1 MPDDRR
7 LSDANE
13 SPAQGIPGRGPG
25 CRGRR
30 PAATLLGV
38 ATLLHT
44 HHGDFR
50 AADVAAAKGD
60 RTVAVCLPARD
71 EEATVGTIVETLR
84 RDLQEQVPLIDEL
97 VVVDDH
103 SDDATAAVARG
114 AGARVVDA
122 RATLPEVTGAGK
134 GAALWRSL
142 HETTSDLVVWVDADI
157 TEFSSHFATALAGTL
172 VENPQVSFVK
182 GVYDRPLVE
191 GEGGGRVTEL
201 VARPSLA
208 MLFPELGMVGQPLAG
223 EYGGRRDL
231 LERLPFVQ
239 GYGVDVALLIDAFR
253 LVGTDGLA
261 EVDLG
266 VRRHRN
272 RTIDQL
278 GPQAA
283 EVLRAVLVRAGVRVD
298 GRPLSFRRPGRPAL
312 ELAHDEL
319 TPLVELASYHG
330 RPAAG

>member
-1 MPDDRR
+1 VASLLRTSHADHD
-7 LSDANE
+7 
-13 SPAQGIPGRGPG
+13 
-25 CRGRR
+25 
-30 PAATLLGV
+30 PAA
-38 ATLLHT
+38 
-44 HHGDFR
+44 
-50 AADVAAAKGD
+50 VAAAKGG

-71 EEATVGTIVETLR
+71 EEATVGTIVEAIRRELR
-84 RDLQEQVPLIDEL
+84 DEVPLLDEL

-103 SDDATAAVARG
+103 STDATAEVARA

-122 RATLPEVTGAGK
+122 RRTLGDVTGPGK

-157 TEFSSHFATALAGTL
+157 TEFSTHFVTALVGTL
-172 VENPQVSFVK
+172 VAHPEVAFAK
-182 GVYDRPLVE
+182 GAYDRPLVE

-201 VARPSLA
+201 VARPVLA
-208 MLFPELGMVGQPLAG
+208 MLFPELAHVRQPLAG

-239 GYGVDVALLIDAFR
+239 GYGVDIALLIDAHR
-253 LVGTDGLA
+253 EVGLGGIA

-272 RTIDQL
+272 RTIGQL

-283 EVLRAVLVRAGVRVD
+283 EVLRAALVRAGVDVGD
-298 GRPLSFRRPGRPAL
+298 EPLTLRRPGLDPLRV
-312 ELAHDEL
+312 AHDEL
-319 TPLVELASYHG
+319 PPLVDVASYP
-330 RPAAG
+330 RP

>member
-1 MPDDRR
+1 MAP
-7 LSDANE
+7 
-13 SPAQGIPGRGPG
+13 
-25 CRGRR
+25 
-30 PAATLLGV
+30 LLRTSHRDLDPV
-38 ATLLHT
+38 
-44 HHGDFR
+44 R
-50 AADVAAAKGD
+50 VAAAKDG

-71 EEATVGTIVETLR
+71 EEATVGTIVETIR
-84 RDLQEQVPLIDEL
+84 RDLRDEVPLIDEL

-103 SDDATAAVARG
+103 SDDATADAARA

-122 RATLPEVTGAGK
+122 RSTLPDVTGAGK

-157 TEFSSHFATALAGTL
+157 TEFSSHFVTALVGTL
-172 VENPQVSFVK
+172 VEHPEVSFVK
-182 GVYDRPLVE
+182 GAYDRPLVE

-201 VARPSLA
+201 VARPVLA
-208 MLFPELGMVGQPLAG
+208 MLFPELTGVRQPLAG

-239 GYGVDVALLIDAFR
+239 GYGVDIALLIDAHR
-253 LVGTDGLA
+253 TVGTAGLA

-272 RTIDQL
+272 RTIGQL

-283 EVLRAVLVRAGVRVD
+283 EVLRAALVRAGVHLD
-298 GRPLSFRRPGRPAL
+298 EAPLTLRRPGL
-312 ELAHDEL
+312 EPLQVAHDEL
-319 TPLVELASYHG
+319 PPLVELASYARSG
-330 RPAAG
+330 

>member
-1 MPDDRR
+1 V
-7 LSDANE
+7 
-13 SPAQGIPGRGPG
+13 
-25 CRGRR
+25 
-30 PAATLLGV
+30 TLLGV
-38 ATLLHT
+38 ARLLRTAHS
-44 HHGDFR
+44 DFD
-50 AADVAAAKGD
+50 APAVADRKDG

-84 RDLQEQVPLIDEL
+84 RELQDDVALIDEL

-103 SDDATAAVARG
+103 SDDATARVAAD
-114 AGARVVDA
+114 AGATVVDA
-122 RATLPEVTGAGK
+122 RTTLPGLTGPGK

-157 TEFSSHFATALAGTL
+157 TEFSSHFATALIGTL
-172 VENPQVSFVK
+172 VENPDVSFVK
-182 GVYDRPLVE
+182 GAYDRPLVE

-208 MLFPELGMVGQPLAG
+208 MLFPALTAIAQPLAG
-223 EYGGRRDL
+223 EYGGRREL

-239 GYGVDVALLIDAFR
+239 GYGVDIALLIDAHAA
-253 LVGTDGLA
+253 VGMDGLA

-272 RTIDQL
+272 RTIGQL

-283 EVLRAVLVRAGVRVD
+283 EVLRATLTRAGVDTGD
-298 GRPLSFRRPGRPAL
+298 GHLTLRRPRLEPL

-319 TPLVELASYHG
+319 PPLVELDSYP
-330 RPAAG
+330 RRSP